1 MTASSLKSVAF
12 ALKKKLP
19 IRVPNLCSDE
29 EEHEHKHRHLAM
41 YIILRAKK
49 WLALEGKEGGKA
61 RRGVGVVTSRS
72 VALLPNAHAPP
83 GPCVF
88 CLGLDDRRQGAGDEL
103 PGDELL
109 SRSAM
114 GILIKHASSAHLTLR
129 DQGGEK
135 ELGGWNGKER
145 EEKSAFSIQYSCAYL
160 LSTDTP
166 LSCFLYPRPV
176 GRKRQSNQSQN
187 NLRRG

>member
-1 MTASSLKSVAF
+1 VTASSLKSVAF

-72 VALLPNAHAPP
+72 VALLPNAHATPP
-83 GPCVF
+83 GP
-88 CLGLDDRRQGAGDEL
+88 
-103 PGDELL
+103 
-109 SRSAM
+109 
-114 GILIKHASSAHLTLR
+114 
-129 DQGGEK
+129 
-135 ELGGWNGKER
+135 
-145 EEKSAFSIQYSCAYL
+145 
-160 LSTDTP
+160 
-166 LSCFLYPRPV
+166 
-176 GRKRQSNQSQN
+176 
-187 NLRRG
+187 